1 MFDIIWE
8 YWLLSR
14 LWPPHSDN
22 KALNSSLYLH
32 VVIASNNWP
41 INFLLHGFFFT
52 IDSAHGLMHKSNSS
66 MQGTHKSLLSY
77 FIVLGHR
84 WSSPSGDD
92 QGLREF
98 AGPGLFSYLVLQSLS
113 WVDHHNSLNFYGHIF
128 IDGWQLTLFEL
139 FVFCGSFQWY
149 GLNATL

>member
-41 INFLLHGFFFT
+41 INFLLHGYFFT

-84 WSSPSGDD
+84 WSSPSGND

-98 AGPGLFSYLVLQSLS
+98 ACPGLFSYLVLQSLS
-113 WVDHHNSLNFYGHIF
+113 RVDHNSLNFYGRILLMDDSWGSLNF
-128 IDGWQLTLFEL
+128 LY
-139 FVFCGSFQWY
+139 FVGVFSDMD
-149 GLNATL
+149 

>member
-14 LWPPHSDN
+14 LWPPQSDN

-41 INFLLHGFFFT
+41 INFLLHGYFFT

-84 WSSPSGDD
+84 WSSPSGND

-98 AGPGLFSYLVLQSLS
+98 VLDFFSYLVLQSLS
-113 WVDHHNSLNFYGHIF
+113 RVDHNSLNFYGRILLMDDSWGSLNF
-128 IDGWQLTLFEL
+128 LY
-139 FVFCGSFQWY
+139 FVGVFSDMD
-149 GLNATL
+149 

>member
-41 INFLLHGFFFT
+41 INFLLHGYFFT

-84 WSSPSGDD
+84 WSSPSGND

-98 AGPGLFSYLVLQSLS
+98 ASPGLFSYLVLQSLS
-113 WVDHHNSLNFYGHIF
+113 RVDHNSLNFYGRILLMDDSWGSLNF
-128 IDGWQLTLFEL
+128 LY
-139 FVFCGSFQWY
+139 FVGVFSDMD
-149 GLNATL
+149 

>member
-41 INFLLHGFFFT
+41 INFLLHGYFFT

-66 MQGTHKSLLSY
+66 MQGTNKSLLSY

-84 WSSPSGDD
+84 WSSPSGND

-98 AGPGLFSYLVLQSLS
+98 ASPGLFSYLVLQSLS
-113 WVDHHNSLNFYGHIF
+113 RVDHNSLNFYGRILLMDDSWGSLNF
-128 IDGWQLTLFEL
+128 LY
-139 FVFCGSFQWY
+139 FVGVFSDMD
-149 GLNATL
+149 

>member
-41 INFLLHGFFFT
+41 INFLLHGYFFT

-77 FIVLGHR
+77 FIVLVI
-84 WSSPSGDD
+84 DD
-92 QGLREF
+92 QAHQGMTRVWENLRVLDF
-98 AGPGLFSYLVLQSLS
+98 FSYLVLQSLS
-113 WVDHHNSLNFYGHIF
+113 RVDHNSLNFYGRIF
-128 IDGWQLTLFEL
+128 VDGWQLRLFEL

-149 GLNATL
+149 GLSVLL

>member
-41 INFLLHGFFFT
+41 INFLLHGYFFT

-84 WSSPSGDD
+84 WSSPSGND

-98 AGPGLFSYLVLQSLS
+98 VLDFFSYLVLQSLS
-113 WVDHHNSLNFYGHIF
+113 RVDHNSLNFYGRILLMDDSWGSLNF
-128 IDGWQLTLFEL
+128 LY
-139 FVFCGSFQWY
+139 FVGVFSDMD
-149 GLNATL
+149 